1 MSAYVSPTNWA
12 GIKATLLGD
21 ENNPGI
27 DNDYAELII
36 ALLQMAENRNPDIS
50 PRILE
55 LADELKLLSIQDL
68 RRLNAE
74 LLAIA
79 QNIGV
84 PSIYISNTEQ
94 NVKWWRT
101 FTTYLFGAGVAI
113 AVINIFVPI
122 QFGLIAQTVFATG
135 LDAARVFFS
144 AFSGTSAPATEA
156 VAAAATAAAAGTGPS
171 MVAGPDLGAIGVT
184 IYALSIVAL
193 TKCAGIVVS
202 VVSGACSL
210 MTIPNAEKVA
220 DLAVQAVTIA
230 GLTVGLDKGSDFIV
244 RFYRGDFDAAIAAMI
259 DQGIFDAAQNA
270 AINTLLEA
278 IKDIDDNKIGI
289 RWNQGSA
296 YSRDF
301 KPSDRQL
308 DVNIMDII
316 QGTFD
321 ESLNKLG
328 ETSRLGSRLGSRAEI
343 MNVLHELDGEPP
355 DPNAIIRLKEKY
367 GMQILIL
374 YMLLSQKAKKA
385 KSGYG
390 WNPNVGSSQ
399 PTETAEKWV
408 ETSDRSASNPA
419 SVGRPGTNPYMV
431 DYNLKTQILR
441 DTGYSTEESFK
452 YYSEFQGSMSECMKQ
467 VLGCL
472 FDKDVPHMG
481 NIFTAISQRGLLL
494 PKQKEIFDY
503 MSKECKKM
511 TGDQDVDNAKI
522 NAIAIVVRT
531 MFPQP
536 SAGPAAA
543 GPLMVP
549 AAAGPFANIKKTEP
563 AFPVIPPYARK
574 ATATT
579 SVAPD
584 KASGATGQ
592 ATGKASA
599 ASSSATS
606 ATGKASATGFTGKAS
621 ATGFTGKASN
631 KKIEVIPKVVS
642 SIFSEAP
649 STPNPNPNPNK
660 SSNKSS
666 KFIKGGRKSRRYKKR
681 KATLKRRR
689 IRRRST
695 RKGRKRRYT
704 KRR

>member
-1 MSAYVSPTNWA
+1 MSAYVSPTNWG

-27 DNDYAELII
+27 DNEYAELII

-74 LLAIA
+74 LVNIA
-79 QNIGV
+79 QAIGA
-84 PSIYISNTEQ
+84 PSKFISVTEQ

-113 AVINIFVPI
+113 AVINAFVPI

-144 AFSGTSAPATEA
+144 AFSGTSAPATAAAADA
-156 VAAAATAAAAGTGPS
+156 VAAAAAAAAAGTGPS
-171 MVAGPDLGAIGVT
+171 MVAGPDLGALKLMGVT

-202 VVSGACSL
+202 VVSAAASAACSL

-270 AINTLLEA
+270 AINTFLEA

-301 KPSDRQL
+301 KPSHRQL
-308 DVNIMDII
+308 DVHIMDII
-316 QGTFD
+316 LGTFD
-321 ESLNKLG
+321 ESLVKLG
-328 ETSRLGSRLGSRAEI
+328 ETSWLGSRGDI
-343 MNVLHELDGEPP
+343 MSNLSALDR
-355 DPNAIIRLKEKY
+355 DPNAIIRLKNKY

-385 KSGYG
+385 KPGFGSHESGT
-390 WNPNVGSSQ
+390 SSQ
-399 PTETAEKWV
+399 EDAGSGKSVKMHP
-408 ETSDRSASNPA
+408 SSLSMPPDRKEP
-419 SVGRPGTNPYMV
+419 VGTNPYIV

-441 DTGYSTEESFK
+441 ATGYINENDIQFV
-452 YYSEFQGSMSECMKQ
+452 YIPDFQGSMSKCMEQ

-472 FDKDVPHMG
+472 YDENVPHMG
-481 NIFTAISQRGLLL
+481 NIFTAISRLKL
-494 PKQKEIFDY
+494 PLERQNSIRTYILGQCGRNFLPLVENEVEYETHI
-503 MSKECKKM
+503 
-511 TGDQDVDNAKI
+511 Q
-522 NAIAIVVRT
+522 AIATKVRPMLSRALVDIRIPT
-531 MFPQP
+531 TSLFKT
-536 SAGPAAA
+536 ATAATAATAAIPATDS
-543 GPLMVP
+543 L
-549 AAAGPFANIKKTEP
+549 KKVKSET
-563 AFPVIPPYARK
+563 
-574 ATATT
+574 ATATGT
-579 SVAPD
+579 L
-584 KASGATGQ
+584 
-592 ATGKASA
+592 
-599 ASSSATS
+599 
-606 ATGKASATGFTGKAS
+606 
-621 ATGFTGKASN
+621 
-631 KKIEVIPKVVS
+631 
-642 SIFSEAP
+642 
-649 STPNPNPNPNK
+649 
-660 SSNKSS
+660 
-666 KFIKGGRKSRRYKKR
+666 GGRKSRRYKKR